1 MNIEY
6 VPIDEVKPYSK
17 NAKKHPK
24 SQIEKIA
31 KSIEKFGWKQNLVI
45 DKDGVLV
52 VGHGRYE
59 AAKLLGLKEV
69 PCVRAD
75 DLTED
80 EVRAYRL
87 IDNRISEGEY
97 DKNVDEIKG
106 MDMTADE
113 RKAAYSQLHT
123 LTENQLKAESQAR
136 GAYAA
141 GMGPARFD
149 RQAIQ
154 RNQSK
159 ALSAS
164 DEVRSFMDGL
174 RRSQEKK
181 TKERE
186 QKAFSDAAMKAIKNG
201 DLSFTVNGETWVRK
215 TRRGNN
221 FRLQR

>member
-1 MNIEY
+1 MCGNMGSGGGGSTGGTVSTSGAPALDRDLIRRANEAGTFVDY
-6 VPIDEVKPYSK
+6 GDATSRQYSK
-17 NAKKHPK
+17 N
-24 SQIEKIA
+24 I
-31 KSIEKFGWKQNLVI
+31 
-45 DKDGVLV
+45 
-52 VGHGRYE
+52 
-59 AAKLLGLKEV
+59 
-69 PCVRAD
+69 
-75 DLTED
+75 
-80 EVRAYRL
+80 
-87 IDNRISEGEY
+87 
-97 DKNVDEIKG
+97 DEIKD

-174 RRSQEKK
+174 RQSQEKK
-181 TKERE
+181 VKERE

>member
-1 MNIEY
+1 MCGNMGSASSTRSGTANTTSNGAPALDRDLINRANAAGTFVDYGDAGVREY
-6 VPIDEVKPYSK
+6 
-17 NAKKHPK
+17 
-24 SQIEKIA
+24 
-31 KSIEKFGWKQNLVI
+31 
-45 DKDGVLV
+45 
-52 VGHGRYE
+52 
-59 AAKLLGLKEV
+59 
-69 PCVRAD
+69 
-75 DLTED
+75 
-80 EVRAYRL
+80 
-87 IDNRISEGEY
+87 NRH
-97 DKNVDEIKG
+97 VDEING
-106 MDMTADE
+106 MDMTSDE

-174 RRSQEKK
+174 RRSQEVKV
-181 TKERE
+181 KERE